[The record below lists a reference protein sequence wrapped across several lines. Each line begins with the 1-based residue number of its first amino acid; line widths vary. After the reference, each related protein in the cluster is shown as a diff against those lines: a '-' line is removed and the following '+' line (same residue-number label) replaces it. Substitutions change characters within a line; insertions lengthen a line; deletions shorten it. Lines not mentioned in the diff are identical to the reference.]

1 MMTPAAGDSSSDSSS
16 TPASTPEPEA
26 APASAAPTASASAGG
41 DSSDFAADLEH
52 TFGKDFDTQQ
62 AAPQAQTATA
72 PMMSTSTSDNVSNDA
87 LDMSN
92 VVNQYRQGEAR
103 AASGDSDPEFDAD
116 IKKMENIFNVPK
128 APKQEVL
135 LQQQAKRARKVVSA
149 SGANANNKLV
159 TIQLHKLDLTG
170 GDNKSGL

>member
-1 MMTPAAGDSSSDSSS
+1 
-16 TPASTPEPEA
+16 
-26 APASAAPTASASAGG
+26 
-41 DSSDFAADLEH
+41 
-52 TFGKDFDTQQ
+52 
-62 AAPQAQTATA
+62 
-72 PMMSTSTSDNVSNDA
+72 MMSTSSGTSDNVANDA

-135 LQQQAKRARKVVSA
+135 LQQQARRARKAVS
-149 SGANANNKLV
+149 SANNKLV

-170 GDNKSGL
+170 GDSKS